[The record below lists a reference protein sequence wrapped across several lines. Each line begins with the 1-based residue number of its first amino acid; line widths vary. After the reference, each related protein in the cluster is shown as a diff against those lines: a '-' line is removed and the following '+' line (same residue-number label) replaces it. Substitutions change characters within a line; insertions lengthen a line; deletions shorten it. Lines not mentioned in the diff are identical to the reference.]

1 MNQQIDNNS
10 VFAKLSPITKGLL
23 CIAYILMFSLMCK
36 TWLVAFTLNMVL
48 ILICFYLKEDAIG
61 LIASIK
67 RIWFL
72 LLIVGL
78 FQCFVG
84 KTFDLS
90 AGLSAIFKILGVFLT
105 ATLYTRVSTQNE
117 LLYFWEICF
126 KPLKLFGFSS
136 NELALTM
143 VIAIRFMPVFV
154 DEIERIKIA
163 QIARGAKLSKNSI
176 VSAINF
182 MPLLIPILTQAIM
195 RSEELADAMEVRG
208 YVPNRPRGRYK
219 NYGLGLYDFGA
230 FVIMLTTIGLLTW
243 KMLA

>member
-1 MNQQIDNNS
+1 MNPQIINNS
-10 VFAKLSPITKGLL
+10 AFTKLSPITKGLL
-23 CIAYILMFSLMCK
+23 CIVYILLFSLLCK
-36 TWLVAFTLNMVL
+36 TWLVALNLNLFL

-78 FQCFVG
+78 FQGFIG
-84 KTFDLS
+84 KNFDFF
-90 AGLSAIFKILGVFLT
+90 AGLSAVFKIMGIYLT

-143 VIAIRFMPVFV
+143 VIAIRFLPVFI
-154 DEIERIKIA
+154 DEIERIRIA

-182 MPLLIPILTQAIM
+182 MPLLIPVLTQAIM

-219 NYGLGLYDFGA
+219 SYALGIYDFVA
-230 FVIMLTTIGLLTW
+230 FVIMVTTIGLLTW